1 LQRPIEFR
9 HRHQDGTW
17 RILEAISQPFVDS
30 TDILRMMVN
39 ARDITERKR
48 LDEIRLALER
58 EKELSALK
66 TRFFS
71 MASHEFRTPLST
83 ALAAAQVLENS
94 QHQWDNT
101 EKRLRNLHRIQ
112 DSVRNMV
119 QLLDDILTINR
130 AETGK
135 LAFNPKSLALEAYCR
150 HFIEEMQLS
159 AGTQHQLTFTCY
171 GKSQHVCLDE
181 KLLRSM
187 LSNLLSN
194 AIKYSPQG
202 GSISLS
208 LEFQLNDLIIKVQDH
223 GIGISSEDQKQ
234 LFEPFYRGKNVKTIS
249 GTGLGL
255 VVVKKCVDLHQGNI
269 AINSEVS
276 QGTTCIIT
284 IPLSYRD
291 LYRN

>member
-1 LQRPIEFR
+1 MQ
-9 HRHQDGTW
+9 
-17 RILEAISQPFVDS
+17 
-30 TDILRMMVN
+30 MMVN

-94 QHQWDNT
+94 QQEWDNT

-112 DSVRNMV
+112 DAVRNMV

-135 LAFNPKSLALEAYCR
+135 LAFNPKPIALEAYCR
-150 HFIEEMQLS
+150 HFIEEMQLN
-159 AGTQHQLTFTCY
+159 AGNQHQLTFSCH

-202 GSISLS
+202 GNISLS
-208 LEFQLNDLIIKVQDH
+208 LEFGLEYFTIKVQDQ
-223 GIGISSEDQKQ
+223 GIGILWEDQKQ
-234 LFEPFYRGKNVKTIS
+234 LFEPFHRGKNVKAIS

-255 VVVKKCVDLHQGNI
+255 VVVKKCVDLHHGNI
-269 AINSEVS
+269 TIHSGEGL
-276 QGTTCIIT
+276 GTTCIIT
-284 IPLSYRD
+284 IPLGMIA
-291 LYRN
+291 LEIK